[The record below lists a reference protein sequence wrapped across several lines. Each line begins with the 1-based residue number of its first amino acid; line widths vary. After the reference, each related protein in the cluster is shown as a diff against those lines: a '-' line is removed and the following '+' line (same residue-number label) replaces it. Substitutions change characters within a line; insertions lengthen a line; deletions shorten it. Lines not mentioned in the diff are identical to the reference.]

1 MQMVGYVKSLGV
13 KKVFFILRIING
25 FISQEIGKKME
36 KEWSSGRC
44 IEEFFKGLDYYR
56 YMKYFRLCVEISQG
70 RYKG

>member
-1 MQMVGYVKSLGV
+1 
-13 KKVFFILRIING
+13 
-25 FISQEIGKKME
+25 ME